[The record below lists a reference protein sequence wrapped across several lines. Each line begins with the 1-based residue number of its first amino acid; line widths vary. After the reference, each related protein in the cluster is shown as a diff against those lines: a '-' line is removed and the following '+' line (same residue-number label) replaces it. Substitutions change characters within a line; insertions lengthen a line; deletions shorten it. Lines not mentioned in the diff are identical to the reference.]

1 MNVNRKWEI
10 SMTRIAVLVLV
21 GLVGARMAVEVSS
34 AEASAPRRCVLP
46 HGHTVV
52 STGLI
57 RAVVVNNDNTE
68 TLNLFACAYAR
79 NRVRRL
85 ASISTSSDAPPTLRL
100 RRHNGTWVA
109 IQGTFVSQYQSYGF
123 TKIADAASGR
133 GFQIFSYNG
142 YSTMVPSPQP
152 PSSPPIRL
160 NAYFFT
166 SDGRVVAA
174 FTDFADAAMSQA
186 TQVRVVAF
194 SARGVR
200 RQLDSAAPQSLP
212 ASSLHLNGSIASWTH
227 DGQTRTAQL

>member
-1 MNVNRKWEI
+1 MSAKRKREI
-10 SMTRIAVLVLV
+10 SMTRIVVLLLV
-21 GLVGARMAVEVSS
+21 GLVGAGMAVEVGI

-46 HGHTVV
+46 HGRTVV
-52 STGLI
+52 STRLI
-57 RAVVVNNDNTE
+57 RAVLVNNDDTQ
-68 TLNLFACAYAR
+68 TLSLFACAYAR

-85 ASISTSSDAPPTLRL
+85 ARISTSSDAPPTLRL

-109 IQGTFVSQYQSYGF
+109 IQGTFISQYQSYGF

-133 GFQIFSYNG
+133 GFQIFSYNA
-142 YSTMVPSPQP
+142 YSTMVPPPRP

-174 FTDFADAAMSQA
+174 FTDFADEAMSQA
-186 TQVRVVAF
+186 TQVRIVTF

-212 ASSLHLNGSIASWTH
+212 ASSLRLNGSIASWTH
-227 DGQTRTAQL
+227 DGRTRTAKL